1 MVLFASVLKTSVL
14 GLFLSVLLAPVLPA
28 SMIWLKEDPSLGL
41 VSAIAGAEREP
52 AEIATA
58 VVAATRPLREKSFMK
73 LLLSVKADNNVNH
86 ISFLSDKKPPKVIGI
101 LYA

>member
-1 MVLFASVLKTSVL
+1 MVLFASVL

-28 SMIWLKEDPSLGL
+28 TSMIWLKEDPSLGL

-73 LLLSVKADNNVNH
+73 LLLSVKSDNNVNH